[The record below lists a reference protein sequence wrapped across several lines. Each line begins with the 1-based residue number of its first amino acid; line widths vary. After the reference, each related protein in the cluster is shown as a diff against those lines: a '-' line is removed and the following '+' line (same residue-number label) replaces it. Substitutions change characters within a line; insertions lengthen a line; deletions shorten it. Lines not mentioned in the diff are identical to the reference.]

1 MNIGMTQSTKSQ
13 LLQGLFRRNLILQVT
28 SATQSKFNITLGVGN
43 SQNDNKK
50 DQDHESECKVTFI

>member
-1 MNIGMTQSTKSQ
+1 MTQSTKSQ
-13 LLQGLFRRNLILQVT
+13 LLQELFRRNLILQVT

-50 DQDHESECKVTFI
+50 DQDYEPECKVIFIIAL